1 MKGKTFIEKISQTQ
15 KDYFDKKFAFEKG
28 QYHQCIPNPLNP
40 NQRITVQFVERVL
53 EESLKNKA
61 AANMVDQ
68 FFDADQANKIRNV
81 STS

>member
-1 MKGKTFIEKISQTQ
+1 MKGKTFIEKTSHTQ
-15 KDYFDKKFAFEKG
+15 KDYFEKKFAFERG

-53 EESLKNKA
+53 EETLKNQQSN
-61 AANMVDQ
+61 NMVDQ

-81 STS
+81 SIS